1 MTLCVRCG
9 RPAME
14 WTFVIHVYGD
24 PDKRAGLCYEHA
36 RYALWDDITEA
47 LAEKASDITEGE

>member
-9 RPAME
+9 RPALE
-14 WTFVIHVYGD
+14 LTFRHWTKTLRDTQYV
-24 PDKRAGLCYEHA
+24 GLCYEHA

-47 LAEKASDITEGE
+47 LAEKEETHEE